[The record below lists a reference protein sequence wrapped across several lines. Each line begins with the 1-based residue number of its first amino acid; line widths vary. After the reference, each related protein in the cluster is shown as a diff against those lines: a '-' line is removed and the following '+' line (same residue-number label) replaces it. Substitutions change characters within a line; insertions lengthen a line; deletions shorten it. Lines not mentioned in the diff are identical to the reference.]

1 MFIRYKKQMK
11 KYWFFIIKDKIASIA
26 FYKQYVSKKSN
37 KYNKGFIIN
46 SILSMLKKYSSFLL
60 NSRYVYIYNSEH
72 NF

>member
-11 KYWFFIIKDKIASIA
+11 KYWFFIINDKIASIA

-46 SILSMLKKYSSFLL
+46 SKLSML
-60 NSRYVYIYNSEH
+60 
-72 NF
+72 